1 MTDQIGTPGVSATG
15 VATPGSGGRA
25 ATSRRRLR
33 GNASIYIGLGMLLVM
48 VVAGILIPL
57 LSPHDPNEVGA
68 NQLLPPGGTYLF
80 GTDMLGRDVFTRVF
94 DAVPIDL
101 GAAFVGVLVP
111 FAIGTVVGTLLGIS
125 RNRAVN
131 NVVGSIIDGINA
143 FPFLIFV
150 IALVA
155 FLGAGL
161 WSIILAL
168 SLVNWA
174 RYARIARTRAVVVN
188 EQGYV
193 EAARTLGYGPIRT
206 LFRHIIPN
214 VSSETRAYALSDFI
228 IVIIAVAA
236 LSFLGLGVNPPQAE
250 WGAMIKDGS
259 GIITLAWWVAIFP
272 GLALCWAGIS
282 VALIAEGFSQR
293 ARETTS

>member
-1 MTDQIGTPGVSATG
+1 MSKKVRAEGTFAIIIG
-15 VATPGSGGRA
+15 A
-25 ATSRRRLR
+25 AMMGALLL
-33 GNASIYIGLGMLLVM
+33 AGL
-48 VVAGILIPL
+48 LIPL
-57 LSPHDPNEVGA
+57 FGKYDANEISADQLMSPSRDHF
-68 NQLLPPGGTYLF
+68 F
-80 GTDMLGRDVFTRVF
+80 GTDMLGRDVFARVF
-94 DAVPIDL
+94 DAVFVDI
-101 GAAFVGVLVP
+101 GTAFTGVLIPLAV
-111 FAIGTVVGTLLGIS
+111 GTIIGTLLGIS
-125 RNRAVN
+125 RNRRVN
-131 NVVGSIIDGINA
+131 SFIGSLIDGINA

-161 WSIILAL
+161 GSIILAL

-188 EQGYV
+188 QQGYV
-193 EAARTLGYGPIRT
+193 EAVRTLGYKPTRI

-250 WGAMIKDGS
+250 WGAMIKDGAN
-259 GIITLAWWVAIFP
+259 IITLAWWAAIFP
-272 GLALCWAGIS
+272 GLAICWAGIS
-282 VALIAEGFSQR
+282 VAVFSEGLTKRIGEGNQQ
-293 ARETTS
+293 

>member
-1 MTDQIGTPGVSATG
+1 MSKKVRAEGTFAIITG
-15 VATPGSGGRA
+15 A
-25 ATSRRRLR
+25 AMML
-33 GNASIYIGLGMLLVM
+33 ALLLAGL
-48 VVAGILIPL
+48 LIPWFGKY
-57 LSPHDPNEVGA
+57 DANEISA
-68 NQLLPPGGTYLF
+68 DQLMPPSRQYFF
-80 GTDMLGRDVFTRVF
+80 GTDMLGRDVFARVF
-94 DAVPIDL
+94 NAVFIDI
-101 GAAFVGVLVP
+101 GTAFIGVLIPLAV
-111 FAIGTVVGTLLGIS
+111 GTIIGTLLGIS
-125 RNRAVN
+125 RNRRVN
-131 NVVGSIIDGINA
+131 SFIGSLIDGINA

-161 WSIILAL
+161 GSIIIAL

-188 EQGYV
+188 QQGYV
-193 EAARTLGYGPIRT
+193 EAARTLGYKPSRI

-250 WGAMIKDGS
+250 WGAMIKDGAN
-259 GIITLAWWVAIFP
+259 IITLAWWGAVFP
-272 GLALCWAGIS
+272 GLAICWAGTS
-282 VALIAEGFSQR
+282 VAVFAEGLSKRIGEGNQQ
-293 ARETTS
+293 

>member
-1 MTDQIGTPGVSATG
+1 MSKKVRAEGTFAIIIGTAMML
-15 VATPGSGGRA
+15 ALLLA
-25 ATSRRRLR
+25 
-33 GNASIYIGLGMLLVM
+33 GL
-48 VVAGILIPL
+48 LIPWFGKY
-57 LSPHDPNEVGA
+57 DANEISA
-68 NQLLPPGGTYLF
+68 DQLMPPSRQYFF
-80 GTDMLGRDVFTRVF
+80 GTDMLGRDVFARVF
-94 DAVPIDL
+94 NAVFIDI
-101 GAAFVGVLVP
+101 GTAFIGVLIPLAV
-111 FAIGTVVGTLLGIS
+111 GTIIGTLLGIS
-125 RNRAVN
+125 RNRRVN
-131 NVVGSIIDGINA
+131 SFIGSLIDGINA

-161 WSIILAL
+161 GSIIIAL

-188 EQGYV
+188 QQGYV
-193 EAARTLGYGPIRT
+193 EAARTLGYKPSRI

-250 WGAMIKDGS
+250 WGAMIKDGAN
-259 GIITLAWWVAIFP
+259 IITLAWWGAVFP
-272 GLALCWAGIS
+272 GLAICWAGIS
-282 VALIAEGFSQR
+282 VAVFAEGLSKRTGEGNQQ
-293 ARETTS
+293 

>member
-1 MTDQIGTPGVSATG
+1 MSKKVRAEGTFAIIIGAAMM
-15 VATPGSGGRA
+15 VALLLA
-25 ATSRRRLR
+25 
-33 GNASIYIGLGMLLVM
+33 GL
-48 VVAGILIPL
+48 LIPWFGKY
-57 LSPHDPNEVGA
+57 DANEISA
-68 NQLLPPGGTYLF
+68 DQLLPPSRQYFF
-80 GTDMLGRDVFTRVF
+80 GTDMLGRDVFARVF
-94 DAVPIDL
+94 DAVFIDI
-101 GAAFVGVLVP
+101 GTAFAGVLIPLAV
-111 FAIGTVVGTLLGIS
+111 GTIIGTLLGIS
-125 RNRAVN
+125 RNRRVN
-131 NVVGSIIDGINA
+131 SFIGSLIDGINA

-161 WSIILAL
+161 GSIIIAL

-188 EQGYV
+188 QQGYV
-193 EAARTLGYGPIRT
+193 EAARTLGYKPTRI

-250 WGAMIKDGS
+250 WGAMIKDGAN
-259 GIITLAWWVAIFP
+259 IITLAWWAAVFP
-272 GLALCWAGIS
+272 GLAICWAGIS
-282 VALIAEGFSQR
+282 VAVFSEGLSTRIGEGKQR
-293 ARETTS
+293 

>member
-1 MTDQIGTPGVSATG
+1 MSKKVRAEGTFAIITG
-15 VATPGSGGRA
+15 A
-25 ATSRRRLR
+25 AMML
-33 GNASIYIGLGMLLVM
+33 ALLLAGL
-48 VVAGILIPL
+48 LIPWFGKY
-57 LSPHDPNEVGA
+57 DANEISA
-68 NQLLPPGGTYLF
+68 DQLMPPSRQYFF
-80 GTDMLGRDVFTRVF
+80 GTDMLGRDVFARVF
-94 DAVPIDL
+94 NAVFIDI
-101 GAAFVGVLVP
+101 GTAFIGVLIPLAV
-111 FAIGTVVGTLLGIS
+111 GTIIGTLLGIS
-125 RNRAVN
+125 RNRRVN
-131 NVVGSIIDGINA
+131 SFIGSLIDGINA

-161 WSIILAL
+161 GSIVIAL

-188 EQGYV
+188 QQGYV
-193 EAARTLGYGPIRT
+193 EAARTLGYKPSRI

-250 WGAMIKDGS
+250 WGAMIKDGAN
-259 GIITLAWWVAIFP
+259 IITLAWWGAVFP
-272 GLALCWAGIS
+272 GLAICWAGTS
-282 VALIAEGFSQR
+282 VAVFAEGLSKRIGEGNQQ
-293 ARETTS
+293 

>member
-1 MTDQIGTPGVSATG
+1 MSKKVRPEGTFAIIIGAGMMGALLLAGLLIPKFGKYDANEISADQI
-15 VATPGSGGRA
+15 
-25 ATSRRRLR
+25 
-33 GNASIYIGLGMLLVM
+33 
-48 VVAGILIPL
+48 
-57 LSPHDPNEVGA
+57 
-68 NQLLPPGGTYLF
+68 LPPSSLHYF
-80 GTDMLGRDVFTRVF
+80 GTDMLGRDVFARVF
-94 DAVPIDL
+94 DAVFVDL
-101 GAAFVGVLVP
+101 GTAFIGVLIPLAV
-111 FAIGTVVGTLLGIS
+111 GTIIGTLLGIS
-125 RNRAVN
+125 RNRKVN
-131 NVVGSIIDGINA
+131 SFIGSLIDGINA

-161 WSIILAL
+161 GSIILAL

-188 EQGYV
+188 QQGYV
-193 EAARTLGYGPIRT
+193 EAARTLGYKPTRI

-250 WGAMIKDGS
+250 WGAMIKDGAN
-259 GIITLAWWVAIFP
+259 IITLAWWGAVFP
-272 GLALCWAGIS
+272 GLTICWAGIS
-282 VALIAEGFSQR
+282 VAVFSEGLTRRIGEGNQQ
-293 ARETTS
+293 

>member
-1 MTDQIGTPGVSATG
+1 MSKKVRAEGTFAIIIGTAMM
-15 VATPGSGGRA
+15 VALLLA
-25 ATSRRRLR
+25 
-33 GNASIYIGLGMLLVM
+33 GL
-48 VVAGILIPL
+48 LIPWFGKY
-57 LSPHDPNEVGA
+57 DANEISA
-68 NQLLPPGGTYLF
+68 DQLMPPSRQYFF
-80 GTDMLGRDVFTRVF
+80 GTDMLGRDVFARVF
-94 DAVPIDL
+94 NAVFIDI
-101 GAAFVGVLVP
+101 GTAFTGVLIPLAV
-111 FAIGTVVGTLLGIS
+111 GTIIGTLLGIS
-125 RNRAVN
+125 RNRRVN
-131 NVVGSIIDGINA
+131 SFIGSLIDGINA

-161 WSIILAL
+161 GSIIIAL

-188 EQGYV
+188 QQGYV
-193 EAARTLGYGPIRT
+193 EAARTLGYKPSRI

-250 WGAMIKDGS
+250 WGAMIKDGAN
-259 GIITLAWWVAIFP
+259 IITLAWWGAVFP
-272 GLALCWAGIS
+272 GLAICWAGIS
-282 VALIAEGFSQR
+282 VAVFAEGLGKRIGEGNQQ
-293 ARETTS
+293 

>member
-1 MTDQIGTPGVSATG
+1 MTKKQKKEGTFD
-15 VATPGSGGRA
+15 
-25 ATSRRRLR
+25 
-33 GNASIYIGLGMLLVM
+33 IYFGLTMLSLMLLGGLLV
-48 VVAGILIPL
+48 PL
-57 LSPHDPNEVGA
+57 LSKYGANEVTSD
-68 NQLLPPGGTYLF
+68 QMMPPSLDHFF
-80 GTDMLGRDVFTRVF
+80 GTDLLGREVFVRVF
-94 DAVPIDL
+94 SAVFIDL
-101 GAAFVGVLVP
+101 GAAFIGVLIPLSV
-111 FAIGTVVGTLLGIS
+111 GTIIGTLLGIS
-125 RNRAVN
+125 KNRRIKA
-131 NVVGSIIDGINA
+131 VVGSLIDGINA

-161 WSIILAL
+161 GSIIIAL

-188 EQGYV
+188 QQGYV
-193 EAARTLGYGPIRT
+193 EAARTLGYRPTRI

-250 WGAMIKDGS
+250 WGGMIKDAS
-259 GIITLAWWVAIFP
+259 NIITLAWWASVFP
-272 GLALCWAGIS
+272 GLALSWAGIS
-282 VALIAEGFSQR
+282 VALISEGLNQR
-293 ARETTS
+293 NREGIQR

>member
-1 MTDQIGTPGVSATG
+1 MSSDRLVSSAPQTPAGDRPPPTA
-15 VATPGSGGRA
+15 RK
-25 ATSRRRLR
+25 RRLR
-33 GNASIYIGLGMLLVM
+33 GNASIYIGLGMLLAM
-48 VVAGILIPL
+48 VLAGIIIPL
-57 LSPHDPNEVGA
+57 VSPHDPNQVTPF
-68 NQLLPPGGTYLF
+68 QLLPPDGTYLF
-80 GTDMLGRDVFTRVF
+80 GTDILGRDVFTRVF

-101 GAAFVGVLVP
+101 GAAFIGVLIP
-111 FAIGTVVGTLLGIS
+111 FAVGTVIGTLLGIS
-125 RNRAVN
+125 RSRVVN

-193 EAARTLGYGPIRT
+193 EAARTLGYGPVRT

-236 LSFLGLGVNPPQAE
+236 LSFLGLGINPPQAE

-293 ARETTS
+293 AREATS

>member
-1 MTDQIGTPGVSATG
+1 MSKKVRAEGTVGIFIGAGMMGTLLLAGLIIPRF
-15 VATPGSGGRA
+15 GRYKA
-25 ATSRRRLR
+25 NDIS
-33 GNASIYIGLGMLLVM
+33 
-48 VVAGILIPL
+48 
-57 LSPHDPNEVGA
+57 A
-68 NQLLPPGGTYLF
+68 NQVMPPSREHYF
-80 GTDMLGRDVFTRVF
+80 GTDMLGRDIFTRVF
-94 DAVPIDL
+94 DAVFIDI
-101 GAAFVGVLVP
+101 GTAFAGVLIPLAV
-111 FAIGTVVGTLLGIS
+111 GTIIGTLLGIS
-125 RNRAVN
+125 RNRRVN
-131 NVVGSIIDGINA
+131 SFVGSLIDGINA

-161 WSIILAL
+161 GSIIIAL

-188 EQGYV
+188 QQGYV
-193 EAARTLGYGPIRT
+193 EAARTLGYKPSRI

-250 WGAMIKDGS
+250 WGAMIKDGAN
-259 GIITLAWWVAIFP
+259 IITLAWWAAVFP

-282 VALIAEGFSQR
+282 VALVSEGLSR
-293 ARETTS
+293 RIREGNQ